1 MTVAESPP
9 RPRITTSGHDRVEK
23 PHYLP
28 LDSVRGIAALSV
40 VIHHVVI
47 SKTVIAA
54 FPQKAWID
62 VPFFHN
68 AWLFVD
74 LFFVLSG
81 MVISL
86 NYATSDFRN
95 FSLREFVIRRLARIY
110 PLHIVTLVAMLM
122 LRFARLG
129 LVAIGILAVAPVQ
142 TEVNTGYSFFLNVF
156 LLHSMGLLDH
166 LSWNGPSWSISTEF
180 YTYLLFG
187 VLLLWAQHFGS
198 RRLFY
203 AASVVLVIGS
213 VLLIVVGLGKQSLDF
228 HTDFGFLRCVLSFF
242 VGVLTVKI
250 VSGLPSTS
258 LRVLPSMLQIGSLL
272 AALLIMC
279 LVGSYPAISF
289 AAPFVFA
296 MLLGSLMAFPTA
308 WPLPAL
314 LAVRPLVWLG
324 KRSYSIYMVHAIV
337 LVLAEYAIRAAG
349 PRSIQALDS
358 IADGAAATLLAVLVV
373 AGVLVL
379 SDFTY
384 KHVELKGGKL
394 LLRILG
400 RDIRSPIAAVSHAGQ
415 VRS

>member
-1 MTVAESPP
+1 MAIHHSKT
-9 RPRITTSGHDRVEK
+9 
-23 PHYLP
+23 HYLP

-47 SKTVIAA
+47 SKTVVAA

-62 VPFFHN
+62 FPFFHN

-86 NYATSDFRN
+86 NYAMSDFGG
-95 FSLREFVIRRLARIY
+95 FSLCDFVIRRLARIY
-110 PLHIVTLVAMLM
+110 PLHIVTLAAMLM
-122 LRFARLG
+122 LRLARLG
-129 LVAIGILAVAPVQ
+129 LVAIGILAVVPVDV
-142 TEVNTGYSFFLNVF
+142 EVNTAYSFFLNVL
-156 LLHSMGLLDH
+156 LLHSMGFLGH

-187 VLLLWAQHFGS
+187 VLLLWAQFLGS

-203 AASVVLVIGS
+203 ATSAILVIGS
-213 VLLIVVGLGKQSLDF
+213 ALLIAFGLGKQSLDF

-242 VGVLTVKI
+242 IGVLTVKI
-250 VSGLPSTS
+250 ASGVPPTA
-258 LRVLPSMLQIGSLL
+258 LRLAPSMLQIGALL
-272 AALLIMC
+272 AGVLIVC

-296 MLLGSLMAFPTA
+296 VLLGSLKAFPGA
-308 WPLPAL
+308 WPLPGL
-314 LAVRPLVWLG
+314 LAAGPLVWLG

-349 PRSIQALDS
+349 PRPIMALDS
-358 IADGAAATLLAVLVV
+358 MVDGAAATLLVALVV

-400 RDIRSPIAAVSHAGQ
+400 RDVGPRIAAVSHAGQ

>member
-9 RPRITTSGHDRVEK
+9 RSRVTTSGHDRVEK

-47 SKTVIAA
+47 SRTVIAA

-62 VPFFHN
+62 VAFFHN

-86 NYATSDFRN
+86 NYASSDSRE
-95 FSLREFVIRRLARIY
+95 FSLREFVLRRLARIY
-110 PLHIVTLVAMLM
+110 PLHLVTLLAMLM
-122 LRFARLG
+122 LRFARIG

-142 TEVNTGYSFFLNVF
+142 TEVNTAYSFFLNV
-156 LLHSMGLLDH
+156 LLLQSMGFLDH

-187 VLLLWAQHFGS
+187 VLLLWARYFGS

-203 AASVVLVIGS
+203 VTSAVLVVGS
-213 VLLIVVGLGKQSLDF
+213 VWLIVVGLGKPSLDF
-228 HTDFGFLRCVLSFF
+228 HTDFGFVRCVLSFF

-258 LRVLPSMLQIGSLL
+258 LRVAPSLLQLGSLL
-272 AALLIMC
+272 AALLIIC
-279 LVGSYPAISF
+279 VVGSYPAVSF

-296 MLLGSLMAFPTA
+296 VLLGSLMAFPA
-308 WPLPAL
+308 ARPLPAV

-349 PRSIQALDS
+349 PRPIQALDA
-358 IADGAAATLLAVLVV
+358 IADGSAATLLIALVV
-373 AGVLVL
+373 TGVLLL

-384 KHVELKGGKL
+384 KHVELRGGKL

-400 RDIRSPIAAVSHAGQ
+400 RDIRPPIVTVSHAGQ

>member
-1 MTVAESPP
+1 MAIHHSKT
-9 RPRITTSGHDRVEK
+9 
-23 PHYLP
+23 HYLP

-47 SKTVIAA
+47 SKTVVAA

-62 VPFFHN
+62 FPFFHN

-86 NYATSDFRN
+86 NYAMSDFGG
-95 FSLREFVIRRLARIY
+95 FSLRDFVIRRLARIY
-110 PLHIVTLVAMLM
+110 PLHIVTLAAMLM
-122 LRFARLG
+122 LRLARLG
-129 LVAIGILAVAPVQ
+129 LVAIGILAVVPVDV
-142 TEVNTGYSFFLNVF
+142 EVNTAYSFFLNVL
-156 LLHSMGLLDH
+156 LLHSMGFLGH

-187 VLLLWAQHFGS
+187 VLLLWAQFLGS

-203 AASVVLVIGS
+203 ATSAILVIGS
-213 VLLIVVGLGKQSLDF
+213 ALLIAFGLGKQSLDF

-242 VGVLTVKI
+242 IGVLTVKI
-250 VSGLPSTS
+250 ASGVPPTA
-258 LRVLPSMLQIGSLL
+258 LRLAPSMLQIGALL
-272 AALLIMC
+272 AGVLIVC

-296 MLLGSLMAFPTA
+296 VLLGSLKAFPGA
-308 WPLPAL
+308 WPLPGL
-314 LAVRPLVWLG
+314 LAAGPLVWLG

-349 PRSIQALDS
+349 PRPIIALDS
-358 IADGAAATLLAVLVV
+358 MVDGAAATLLVALVV

-400 RDIRSPIAAVSHAGQ
+400 RDVGPRIAAVSHAGQ

>member
-1 MTVAESPP
+1 MVAIHHSK
-9 RPRITTSGHDRVEK
+9 T
-23 PHYLP
+23 HYLP

-62 VPFFHN
+62 FPFFHN

-86 NYATSDFRN
+86 NYAMSDFGG
-95 FSLREFVIRRLARIY
+95 FSLRDFVIRRLARIY
-110 PLHIVTLVAMLM
+110 PLHIVTLAAMLM
-122 LRFARLG
+122 LRLARLG
-129 LVAIGILAVAPVQ
+129 LVAIGILAVVPVDV
-142 TEVNTGYSFFLNVF
+142 EVNTAYSFFFNVL
-156 LLHSMGLLDH
+156 LLHSMGFLGH

-187 VLLLWAQHFGS
+187 VLLLWAQFLGS

-203 AASVVLVIGS
+203 ATSAILVIGS
-213 VLLIVVGLGKQSLDF
+213 ALLIAFGLGKQSLDF

-242 VGVLTVKI
+242 IGVLTVKI
-250 VSGLPSTS
+250 ASGVPPTA
-258 LRVLPSMLQIGSLL
+258 LRLAPSMLQIGALL
-272 AALLIMC
+272 AGVLIVC

-296 MLLGSLMAFPTA
+296 VLLGSLKAFPGA
-308 WPLPAL
+308 WPLPGL
-314 LAVRPLVWLG
+314 LAAAPLVWLG

-349 PRSIQALDS
+349 PRPIMALDS
-358 IADGAAATLLAVLVV
+358 MVDGAAATLLVALVV

-400 RDIRSPIAAVSHAGQ
+400 RDVGPRIAAVSHAGQ